1 MMKKVLFIGAKSG
14 NSYLELLVLKKI
26 FKKVD
31 VIDTKKILGSSKIY
45 NKIFHH
51 VLPNLFEKHINS
63 YILKRI
69 QTTYD
74 LIYTR
79 SGEFISKKLLLDLK
93 KKNKENSLLL
103 FG

>member
-1 MMKKVLFIGAKSG
+1 MNQKIAILLPYKEIYNKSIEHIKKAISLS
-14 NSYLELLVLKKI
+14 
-26 FKKVD
+26 
-31 VIDTKKILGSSKIY
+31 KILGSSKIY

-51 VLPNLFEKHINS
+51 ISPNLFEKHINR

-79 SGEFISKKLLLDLK
+79 SGEFISKNNL
-93 KKNKENSLLL
+93 
-103 FG
+103 